1 MTLRVLHVVTTMNRR
16 GGELFASDLVRAL
29 DSDGIDQK
37 VAVLNPPNGMVRVT
51 FEAPTLVVRDG
62 WRTPGLRTSVGAV
75 RALGRLVSDWRPDVV
90 QAHGGGPFKYLAF
103 SGAGGQSQLVYR
115 RIGAAPQSIRHGPR
129 RVAHAILM
137 RRAAEVVTVAEAVRK
152 ETLEVFRVPPA
163 RVRMIPNGVD
173 PARLKP
179 GRGRQATREALG
191 IAADAHIIVSLGALT
206 WEKDPLTHLS
216 ISARVLQE
224 LPDVVHLFVG
234 DGPLRFRAERA
245 AQALGIQER
254 TIFLGSREDV
264 PDLLNASDVMLLA
277 SATEGMPGGAIE
289 AGMMGLPVAAYALAG
304 IPEAVI
310 DGATGRL
317 ASPGDQEA
325 LTNHLLEMLTD
336 PAGRRRLGRNAR
348 QRCMSLFDM
357 AVIAP
362 KYRALYEELASR
374 ASTSRSSPKG
384 VW

>member
-1 MTLRVLHVVTTMNRR
+1 MTLRVLHVLTTMHRR

-37 VAVLNPPNGMVRVT
+37 VAVLHPPDGMGRVS
-51 FEAPTLVVRDG
+51 FEVPTLVVRDG
-62 WRTPGLRTSVGAV
+62 WKTPGLGTSLGAM
-75 RALGRLVSDWRPDVV
+75 RALRRLISHWRPDVV
-90 QAHGGGPFKYLAF
+90 QAHGGEPFKHLVV
-103 SGAGGQSQLVYR
+103 SGAGGQSKLVYR
-115 RIGAAPQSIRHGPR
+115 RIGSAPKWILRGPR
-129 RVAHAILM
+129 RVAHGILM
-137 RRAAEVVTVAEAVRK
+137 RRAAEVVTVAEALRK
-152 ETLEVFRVPPA
+152 ETVEVFRVPPA

-216 ISARVLQE
+216 ISARVLRE
-224 LPDVVHLFVG
+224 IPDVVHLFVG
-234 DGPLRFRAERA
+234 DGPLRFRAERSA
-245 AQALGIQER
+245 RALGIQER

-374 ASTSRSSPKG
+374 ASTSPPSP
-384 VW
+384 